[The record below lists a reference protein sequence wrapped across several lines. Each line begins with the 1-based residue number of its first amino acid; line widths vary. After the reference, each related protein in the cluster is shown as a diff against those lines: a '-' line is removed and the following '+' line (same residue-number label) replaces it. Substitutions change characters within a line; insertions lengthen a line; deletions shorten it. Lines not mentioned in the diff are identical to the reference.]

1 VAVEEPYKGAGHVLA
16 DTPTAEDVP
25 TAEDPKA
32 RLVTEQSITRIM
44 AAYGDLPYGPDRTTR
59 LAVFSAIVGRP
70 LESTKELERME
81 AFRLLGGLHDL
92 RTGRTVATD
101 DGHGEY
107 VIHAGAEPDDEDE

>member
-16 DTPTAEDVP
+16 DTEDVP

-44 AAYGDLPYGPDRTTR
+44 AAYGDLPYGPDRATR

-101 DGHGEY
+101 DGHGDY